1 MSIMLWTISSLLI
14 ALSIYLV
21 VMNGMVFLNNYVFK
35 KKWVSAIPIIG
46 GISGA
51 VGLTLVPIHD
61 IWRFAFI
68 PLIIDWGC
76 LPVVLVSLFLKLF
89 GRNLQE
95 KNREN

>member
-35 KKWVSAIPIIG
+35 KQWVSAIPIIG

-51 VGLTLVPIHD
+51 VGLALVPIHD